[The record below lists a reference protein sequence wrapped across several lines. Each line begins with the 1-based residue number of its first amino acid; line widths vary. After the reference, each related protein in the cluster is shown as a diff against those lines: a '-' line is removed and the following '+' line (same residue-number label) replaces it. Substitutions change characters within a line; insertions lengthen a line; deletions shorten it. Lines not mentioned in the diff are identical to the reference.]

1 MACFF
6 RGMTYSIGTGLGT
19 NNKPKIKE
27 NMITTILFFF
37 LGGGRGGGL
46 WGKAYVNTS
55 LKSWAMRSYYKQKTN
70 LPFRHL

>member
-27 NMITTILFFF
+27 NMITTIFFF
-37 LGGGRGGGL
+37 FWGVGGVVVVGESLCEHFAKGLGHEVIL
-46 WGKAYVNTS
+46 QTKN
-55 LKSWAMRSYYKQKTN
+55 
-70 LPFRHL
+70 

>member
-27 NMITTILFFF
+27 NMITTIFF
-37 LGGGRGGGL
+37 LGGWGVVGESLCEHFAKGL
-46 WGKAYVNTS
+46 GHEVILQTKN
-55 LKSWAMRSYYKQKTN
+55 
-70 LPFRHL
+70 